1 MVSFWVLWVCQA
13 FMVSFALA
21 SNAYGIHKCYVKC
34 THCLVFIKYYEG
46 RGNHLYHPSGQ
57 ETVCSGSRKTLFEPM
72 QKRLSEVSMPFTM
85 CFTRQ
90 IQRSKLVP
98 IQKEVNTIRIYHC
111 IKEGEKQP
119 EKVHNVVSAA
129 GVVGILEHN
138 KFLANWNFPR
148 LRRKKRKNM
157 VALFVDFSSTNLG
170 RMKLQQ
176 LKRISATKHLP
187 KFWIARLDN
196 QMISNVFRI
205 FCSCFTGVGTLRYWP
220 GWDMLHQRS
229 VRVYDLVGTCFVGG

>member
-57 ETVCSGSRKTLFEPM
+57 ETVCSGSRKTLFEPV

-148 LRRKKRKNM
+148 LRRKKKEKHGGFVCWFQLHEPWKNE
-157 VALFVDFSSTNLG
+157 A
-170 RMKLQQ
+170 
-176 LKRISATKHLP
+176 SATKTNISHQTST
-187 KFWIARLDN
+187 KVLDCKTW
-196 QMISNVFRI
+196 QSNDIKCLSDF
-205 FCSCFTGVGTLRYWP
+205 L
-220 GWDMLHQRS
+220 
-229 VRVYDLVGTCFVGG
+229 